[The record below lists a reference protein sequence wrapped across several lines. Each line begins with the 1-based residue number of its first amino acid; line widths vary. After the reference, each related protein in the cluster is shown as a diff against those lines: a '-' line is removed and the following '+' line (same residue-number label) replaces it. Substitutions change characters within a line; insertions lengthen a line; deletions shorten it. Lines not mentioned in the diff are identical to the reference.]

1 MMPMLNSHS
10 IRRQRL
16 VTDAVV
22 TNTNAQC
29 KVEQQDNVE
38 HQHHKAAIYKQGLL
52 PHFMNL
58 CLWVATLLTITILL
72 VLPAQAQ
79 TASVTQTNTPSEP
92 ANTVAI
98 TSQVANAPD
107 NTLADQNDQSL
118 TTPATLNNATTVTE
132 VTSNSNALDP
142 IQQFVAGD
150 FNKRQTM
157 LNHWPGSV
165 ESLDTLV
172 ELISKDE
179 LYQGNNG
186 QTYLL
191 NSEDQLFTYPDKK
204 ETADWPSDLSQVTL
218 TSTLRSALIFG
229 QAKVK
234 LASDQPA
241 QRLKAVDILSDNI
254 DQVDPALISDAT
266 AKESNKK
273 VLAALSALQA
283 RIDFK
288 TGDTATKIKAL
299 NQLADSDNP
308 QVLVD
313 IESSLAAG
321 NLDPALKTA
330 LTSAQSS
337 VANRIK
343 ISTWTGHLF
352 TGMSTASILLLA
364 ALGLAITFGLLGVI
378 NMAHGELIM
387 IGAYST
393 YVVQN
398 LFKTYLPDMLGWYLV
413 AAIPAAFL
421 VSAIIGMII
430 ERVVIR
436 PLYGREL
443 ETLLATFGVSLIL
456 MQLVRMIF
464 GAQNVE
470 VSNVD
475 WLSGAYQVSASLSL
489 PYNRIAIIGFT
500 VIVLALLIYLLN
512 KTRFGLFVRAVTQ
525 NRQMAR
531 AVGIRSAR
539 IDMLAFG
546 LGSGLAGLA
555 GCALAQVGNV
565 GPDLGQTY
573 IIDAFLVVV
582 VGGVGQVWGA
592 VLASLGLGIS
602 GTVLEIGIG
611 AVMAKIILLVL
622 VILFIQ
628 KRPQGL
634 FALKGRFVD

>member
-1 MMPMLNSHS
+1 MDSTVSKVSVADSSTVTDSTVVATANPSGDAIEQFVAADFQNRQAMLNS
-10 IRRQRL
+10 
-16 VTDAVV
+16 
-22 TNTNAQC
+22 
-29 KVEQQDNVE
+29 
-38 HQHHKAAIYKQGLL
+38 
-52 PHFMNL
+52 
-58 CLWVATLLTITILL
+58 
-72 VLPAQAQ
+72 
-79 TASVTQTNTPSEP
+79 
-92 ANTVAI
+92 
-98 TSQVANAPD
+98 
-107 NTLADQNDQSL
+107 
-118 TTPATLNNATTVTE
+118 
-132 VTSNSNALDP
+132 
-142 IQQFVAGD
+142 
-150 FNKRQTM
+150 
-157 LNHWPGSV
+157 WPGSL

-172 ELISKDE
+172 ELIGNDE
-179 LYQGNNG
+179 LYQGNAG

-191 NSEDQLFTYPDKK
+191 NSEDQLFSYPD
-204 ETADWPSDLSQVTL
+204 EQELTDWPSDLSQVTL
-218 TSTLRSALIFG
+218 TNTLRSALTFG
-229 QAKVK
+229 QAKAK
-234 LASDQPA
+234 LESDDKTM
-241 QRLKAVDILSDNI
+241 RLQAVDILSDNI
-254 DQVDPALISDAT
+254 DQVDPAAISAASAQESDDQV
-266 AKESNKK
+266 KEA
-273 VLAALSALQA
+273 LAVLQA
-283 RIDFK
+283 RIDFRD
-288 TGDTATKIKAL
+288 GDLPTQIAAVDL
-299 NQLADSDNP
+299 LADSDSP

-313 IESSLAAG
+313 LRTALAAE
-321 NLDPALKTA
+321 NLDPALK
-330 LTSAQSS
+330 SS
-337 VANRIK
+337 LEQAESDVASRIK
-343 ISTWTGHLF
+343 TSTWIGHLF

-387 IGAYST
+387 IGAYVT

-398 LFKTYLPDMLGWYLV
+398 LFQSYFPTMTGWYLL

-430 ERVVIR
+430 ERIVIR

-456 MQLVRMIF
+456 MQLVRMTF

-470 VSNVD
+470 VSNVA

-489 PYNRIAIIGFT
+489 PYNRIANIGFT
-500 VIVLALLIYLLN
+500 VVVLGLLIYLLN

-531 AVGIRSAR
+531 SVGIPSAR
-539 IDMLAFG
+539 IDMFAFG

-565 GPDLGQTY
+565 GPDLGQSY

-592 VLASLGLGIS
+592 VLASLGLGVS

-611 AVMAKIILLVL
+611 AVLAKIVLLVL

>member
-1 MMPMLNSHS
+1 MSHYS
-10 IRRQRL
+10 SY
-16 VTDAVV
+16 
-22 TNTNAQC
+22 
-29 KVEQQDNVE
+29 
-38 HQHHKAAIYKQGLL
+38 YKSD
-52 PHFMNL
+52 
-58 CLWVATLLTITILL
+58 
-72 VLPAQAQ
+72 AQANYFNK
-79 TASVTQTNTPSEP
+79 TFIIALLSLLLLIAITSP
-92 ANTVAI
+92 AHAHETSAVHSHGEKLSTNTVAA
-98 TSQVANAPD
+98 TSNAVSEE
-107 NTLADQNDQSL
+107 TLLAQDDTLLAQNKQSL
-118 TTPATLNNATTVTE
+118 TTSADLAISKGDAIE
-132 VTSNSNALDP
+132 
-142 IQQFVAGD
+142 QFVAAD
-150 FNKRQTM
+150 FTIRQTM
-157 LNHWPGSV
+157 LNQWPGSV

-172 ELISKDE
+172 ELIKNDE
-179 LYQGNNG
+179 LYQGNGG

-191 NSEDQLFTYPDKK
+191 NSEDELFTYPAKQLTT
-204 ETADWPSDLSQVTL
+204 EWPSDLAQVTL
-218 TSTLRSALIFG
+218 TNTLRSALVFG

-234 LASDQPA
+234 LESNDPT
-241 QRLKAVDILSDNI
+241 QRVQAVAILADNI
-254 DQVDPALISDAT
+254 EQLDPVLIST
-266 AKESNKK
+266 AAANEQDDDVKT
-273 VLAALSALQA
+273 ALSILQA
-283 RIDFK
+283 RIDFRD
-288 TGDTATKIKAL
+288 GDVTKQIAAL
-299 NQLADSDNP
+299 TVLADSDSP

-313 IESSLAAG
+313 VKKALAADDIDPVLKSAL
-321 NLDPALKTA
+321 LDAED
-330 LTSAQSS
+330 SIEQ
-337 VANRIK
+337 RIT
-343 ISTWTGHLF
+343 ISTWIGHLF
-352 TGMSTASILLLA
+352 TGLSTTSILLLA

-387 IGAYST
+387 IGAYAT
-393 YVVQN
+393 YMVQN
-398 LFKTYLPDMLGWYLV
+398 LFQAYFPSMTGWYLV
-413 AAIPAAFL
+413 AAIPVAFL
-421 VSAIIGMII
+421 VSAIIGMVI
-430 ERVVIR
+430 ERIIIR

-475 WLSGAYQVSASLSL
+475 WLSGAYQVSSSLVL
-489 PYNRIAIIGFT
+489 PFNRIAIIGFT
-500 VIVLALLIYLLN
+500 IIILMLLVYLLN

-531 AVGIRSAR
+531 AVGISSAR

-592 VLASLGLGIS
+592 VLASLGLGVS

-611 AVMAKIILLVL
+611 AVMAKIVLLVL